1 VLARGRL
8 ADFVVL
14 DRDVTRVEPGAIRE
28 TRVLVTVVG
37 GRVVH
42 EAETLDT

>member
-14 DRDVTRVEPGAIRE
+14 SHDVLALPPERIWDAK
-28 TRVLVTVVG
+28 VLLTVLG
-37 GRVVH
+37 GQDSYRAP
-42 EAETLDT
+42 EL